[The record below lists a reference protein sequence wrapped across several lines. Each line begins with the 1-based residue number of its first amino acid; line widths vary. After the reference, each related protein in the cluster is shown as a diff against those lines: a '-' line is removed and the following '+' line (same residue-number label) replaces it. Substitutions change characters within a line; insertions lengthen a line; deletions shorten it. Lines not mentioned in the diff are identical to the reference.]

1 MAIRLATREE
11 APCLAGIIRAA
22 FRDVAE
28 RFGLTAETAPTHPS
42 LCTAAWIEKALD
54 KGVAYY
60 VGEDGGAAW
69 GCVALERAN
78 PDLCYLER
86 LAVLPEF
93 RRNGFGKALVD
104 HILTEAEALGAKR
117 VEIGIIAGHRE
128 LRDWYLRLEFR
139 ATKTV
144 RFQHLP
150 FAVMF
155 MERALSGRS
164 VTMEISVTRST
175 TIGQK
180 PRP

>member
-11 APCLAGIIRAA
+11 APRLAGIIRAA

-60 VGEDGGAAW
+60 VGEDGASVW

-78 PDLCYLER
+78 PDVCYLER

-93 RRNGFGKALVD
+93 RRKGLGKSLVD
-104 HILTEAEALGAKR
+104 HVLKEAGTLGARR
-117 VEIGIIAGHRE
+117 VEIGIIATHRE
-128 LRDWYLRLEFR
+128 LKDWYFRLGFR
-139 ATKTV
+139 AIKTV
-144 RFQHLP
+144 RFEHLP

-155 MERALSGRS
+155 MGRALQGD
-164 VTMEISVTRST
+164 
-175 TIGQK
+175 
-180 PRP
+180 